1 MLVEDREA
9 RVARL
14 VAELASIRRR
24 GVEHIDVRSTK
35 QQPVGAPELDQ
46 LADQHAVAGR
56 AEVRGRVPRLK
67 HLFRSGLAA
76 WQRADPHAAQLVRDV
91 LFGESAGTVT
101 ASAGDL
107 LRAAMRKA
115 GQDDERRFRATCH
128 AAFHDFAE
136 FLVSY
141 VDDARTDPGP
151 DPAAADLPA
160 PGVPPGPDHR
170 NEDPAR
176 IEVEHHQVSAGYVGN
191 RERFVELLAAA
202 ANVTIV
208 GVTNEHLAVRL
219 EAALERKRAAAR
231 RPDAFWNSL
240 RVVFLR
246 EDLLDHI
253 NDERP
258 ETPDRTEALRQRRL
272 GRHHG
277 RRSVNAFMHR
287 APAARWEVY
296 ESPFMP
302 PMIGSLFELPGGS
315 RIVQVIFRHPQRGPS
330 DHLYLEFADTAQQ
343 YFTAAFEEVIHS
355 STLDTRVVLIGAP
368 HGDGFRCSGVRFRYH
383 VLRDGSGAAGW
394 LPAVLVIT
402 WRRRAGEAVPLLQL
416 RLPTTEFTELYRL
429 SPPGLLIH
437 RRDLDDSAAG
447 APETV
452 QQFNLHDACPA
463 RTARRRLRMDTGTH
477 LPGEVHPV
485 TVGRYLHADKE
496 HLFYF
501 VFSYEYPAD
510 FPLPRRAD
518 LHQVPLPE
526 LLAIRQNQTLRQAA
540 NLCQARSMSSRA
552 WAAACEIAALNL
564 ALDGHAEQG
573 RRLARQAA
581 GRGPELRELATEL
594 AALERRT
601 RQEPWTATGE
611 QITLAGLSGLQYREF
626 YTVFLPVYAQVG
638 VPGAADLRARLD
650 RDPDLSAAIGRLA
663 ALYQDEEVMSA
674 IPVEL

>member
-1 MLVEDREA
+1 MLLEDREA
-9 RVARL
+9 RVTRL

-24 GVEHIDVRSTK
+24 GIEQIDMRSTK
-35 QQPVGAPELDQ
+35 QQPVEVPELDQ
-46 LADQHAVAGR
+46 LADQHATAGR
-56 AEVRGRVPRLK
+56 AEVGRRVSRLK
-67 HLFRSGLAA
+67 HLFRSGLAV

-101 ASAGDL
+101 TSAGDL

-115 GQDDERRFRATCH
+115 GQDDERRFRAMCN

-136 FLVSY
+136 FLISF
-141 VDDARTDPGP
+141 VDDARADPGP

-160 PGVPPGPDHR
+160 PGGPPGSNPGD
-170 NEDPAR
+170 EDPAGT
-176 IEVEHHQVSAGYVGN
+176 EVEHYQVTAGYIGN

-258 ETPDRTEALRQRRL
+258 ETPDRTEALRQRRF
-272 GRHHG
+272 GGSHG
-277 RRSVNAFMHR
+277 RRSVNAFLHR
-287 APAARWEVY
+287 APVARWEVY
-296 ESPFMP
+296 ESPFLP

-315 RIVQVIFRHPQRGPS
+315 RIVHVVFRNPQRGPP
-330 DHLYLEFADTAQQ
+330 DHLYLEFADTVQQ
-343 YFTAAFEEVIHS
+343 YFTAVFDAVIHS
-355 STLDTRVVLIGAP
+355 STLDTRVVLLGVP
-368 HGDGFRCSGVRFRYH
+368 HGDGFRCSSVRFRYH
-383 VLRDGSGAAGW
+383 VLRDGSGATGW
-394 LPAVLVIT
+394 LPVVLVIT
-402 WRRRAGEAVPLLQL
+402 WRRRGGNAEPLLQL

-429 SPPGLLIH
+429 SHPVLLIH
-437 RRDLDDSAAG
+437 RHDLDGSAPG
-447 APETV
+447 ALGTME
-452 QQFNLHDACPA
+452 QFNLHDACPA
-463 RTARRRLRMDTGTH
+463 RTARRRLRMDTGTD
-477 LPGEVHPV
+477 LPGQLHPV
-485 TVGRYLHADKE
+485 TIGRYLHADKE

-501 VFSYEYPAD
+501 VFSYEFPAD
-510 FPLPRRAD
+510 FPPPRRAE
-518 LHQVPLPE
+518 LHPVPLPE

-540 NLCQARSMSSRA
+540 NLCQARLMPPRA

-573 RRLARQAA
+573 RRLAEQSG
-581 GRGPELRELATEL
+581 GRGPGLRELAGEL
-594 AALERRT
+594 AGLEQRT
-601 RQEPWTATGE
+601 RQENWTSSGE
-611 QITLAGLSGLQYREF
+611 QVTLAGLSGLLYREF
-626 YTVFLPVYAQVG
+626 YTILLPAYAQVG
-638 VPGAADLRARLD
+638 VDGAAALQARLSGDPDLRA
-650 RDPDLSAAIGRLA
+650 AISRLA
-663 ALYQDEEVMSA
+663 TLYQDEEVMSA

>member
-1 MLVEDREA
+1 MLLEDREA
-9 RVARL
+9 RVERL

-24 GVEHIDVRSTK
+24 GIEQIDVRSTK

-46 LADQHAVAGR
+46 LADQYATGR
-56 AEVRGRVPRLK
+56 ADVGGRVPRLK
-67 HLFRSGLAA
+67 HLLRSGLAV
-76 WQRADPHAAQLVRDV
+76 WQRADPHAAQVARDV

-136 FLVSY
+136 FLISY

-151 DPAAADLPA
+151 DPAAAEPSA
-160 PGVPPGPDHR
+160 PGVPPGLHR
-170 NEDPAR
+170 GDEDPAGT
-176 IEVEHHQVSAGYVGN
+176 EVEHRQVSAGYVGN

-219 EAALERKRAAAR
+219 EAALARKRAAAH

-258 ETPDRTEALRQRRL
+258 ETPDRTEALRQRRF
-272 GRHHG
+272 GGHHG
-277 RRSVNAFMHR
+277 RRSVNAFLHR

-296 ESPFMP
+296 ESPFLP
-302 PMIGSLFELPGGS
+302 PMFGSLLEMPGGS
-315 RIVQVIFRHPQRGPS
+315 RIVQVVFRHPQRGPS

-343 YFTAAFEEVIHS
+343 YFTAAFEELIHS

-383 VLRDGSGAAGW
+383 VLREGSGAAGW

-402 WRRRAGEAVPLLQL
+402 WRRRAGHAEPLLQL
-416 RLPTTEFTELYRL
+416 RLPTTEFTELHRL
-429 SPPGLLIH
+429 SHPALLIH
-437 RRDLDDSAAG
+437 RRDLDSTMAG
-447 APETV
+447 ALEDT

-463 RTARRRLRMDTGTH
+463 ATARRRLRMDTGTD
-477 LPGEVHPV
+477 LPGELHPV
-485 TVGRYLHADKE
+485 TVSRYLHADKE

-501 VFSYEYPAD
+501 VFSYEFPAD
-510 FPLPRRAD
+510 FLPPRRAE
-518 LHQVPLPE
+518 LHSVPLAE
-526 LLAIRQNQTLRQAA
+526 LLAIRQNQTLRQAV
-540 NLCQARSMSSRA
+540 NLCQARAMPPRA

-573 RRLARQAA
+573 RRLAEQSG
-581 GRGPELRELATEL
+581 GRGAGLRELAAEL
-594 AALERRT
+594 AGLEQRT
-601 RQEPWTATGE
+601 RQETWTSTGE
-611 QITLAGLSGLQYREF
+611 QVTLAGLAGLLYREF
-626 YTVFLPVYAQVG
+626 YTVLLPVYAQVG
-638 VPGAADLRARLD
+638 VDGAAALRARLD
-650 RDPDLSAAIGRLA
+650 RNPDLSAAIGRLA
-663 ALYQDEEVMSA
+663 TLYQDEEVMSA